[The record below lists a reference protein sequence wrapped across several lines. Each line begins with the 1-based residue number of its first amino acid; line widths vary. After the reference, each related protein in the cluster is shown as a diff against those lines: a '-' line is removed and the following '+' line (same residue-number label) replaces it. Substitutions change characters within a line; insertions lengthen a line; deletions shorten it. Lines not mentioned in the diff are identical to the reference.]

1 MISLSYECF
10 KAKIKV
16 TSDEWKWFKKQA
28 GLRMLTGKSL
38 TWQVW
43 VVWGLLLDWG
53 VLVVG
58 TSRLAD
64 TSKPPTTIITAFPV
78 NCTRTA
84 MSRKNNETPRNPC
97 YAQRL
102 SLHLSLSVPIAPKM
116 QCQELTKHKQT
127 PRNLLLC
134 FARQCTSCF
143 PQRMLYCTPLEWKKE
158 NIIRHLERLSFPL
171 WSFLCSPKGYQLLP
185 TWYGSETP
193 LFGSTR
199 ISEAPGHITPAGQ
212 VVQIRG
218 NKFNFHR
225 PIVAL
230 DKLEWLQS
238 DFSNWPVIKK

>member
-1 MISLSYECF
+1 MNHCSSQMTRKGKKMLKEWSDWKHRLVKLCQTKQRVNFNPKESNMKWLQTEHLWLERYDF
-10 KAKIKV
+10 SFSQSKTKV

-134 FARQCTSCF
+134 FAHQCTSCF
-143 PQRMLYCTPLEWKKE
+143 PL
-158 NIIRHLERLSFPL
+158 
-171 WSFLCSPKGYQLLP
+171 
-185 TWYGSETP
+185 
-193 LFGSTR
+193 
-199 ISEAPGHITPAGQ
+199 
-212 VVQIRG
+212 
-218 NKFNFHR
+218 
-225 PIVAL
+225 
-230 DKLEWLQS
+230 
-238 DFSNWPVIKK
+238 

>member
-1 MISLSYECF
+1 MIFLSYECF

-28 GLRMLTGKSL
+28 GLRMLTDKSL

-143 PQRMLYCTPLEWKKE
+143 PQRMLYCTPLEWKKKT
-158 NIIRHLERLSFPL
+158 LSDTLNALVFLYGHFCVRRKATNFCRPGMGQKPPFLAVPGFRKRPVTLPL
-171 WSFLCSPKGYQLLP
+171 QAK
-185 TWYGSETP
+185 
-193 LFGSTR
+193 
-199 ISEAPGHITPAGQ
+199 
-212 VVQIRG
+212 
-218 NKFNFHR
+218 
-225 PIVAL
+225 
-230 DKLEWLQS
+230 
-238 DFSNWPVIKK
+238 

>member
-1 MISLSYECF
+1 MKWLQTEHLWLERYDFSFSQS
-10 KAKIKV
+10 KTKV

-84 MSRKNNETPRNPC
+84 MSRKNNETPRKPC

-127 PRNLLLC
+127 HRNLLLC
-134 FARQCTSCF
+134 FAHQCTSCF
-143 PQRMLYCTPLEWKKE
+143 HCTAKNAVLHSCGMKKRNYCQTPWTPQFSFMAIFEFA
-158 NIIRHLERLSFPL
+158 ERLTTSANLVWVRNPPF
-171 WSFLCSPKGYQLLP
+171 WQYQD
-185 TWYGSETP
+185 
-193 LFGSTR
+193 FGSAW
-199 ISEAPGHITPAGQ
+199 SHCPC
-212 VVQIRG
+212 
-218 NKFNFHR
+218 R
-225 PIVAL
+225 PSGAN
-230 DKLEWLQS
+230 QRQ
-238 DFSNWPVIKK
+238 